1 MGTTFNRGNL
11 TGTPPLTIEAQE
23 SLNQIL
29 FAFHAEIPRFIRLFH
44 PGAKDEGK
52 TIESVESTRFEP
64 SSSSHVRSRSVDHS
78 LPDDEVKSR
87 GARLVLSHS
96 SSNKRQWQCQ
106 LCRTKND
113 SDAHLCSQCGANKIN
128 VYIPIMSNSLDQQRR
143 RKRAHQHSDSST
155 SAPMKYFLLLSSL
168 FSRDEVLFSVLFTRA
183 TAEEE
188 ELTYRRSV
196 LIAHKRQAD
205 EHLVFDYVNKLL
217 VACRQSH
224 HRFKDE
230 HFPASS
236 RSLFINGHH
245 FSKSTLAL
253 LPDQQPAL
261 TASSTAERGQ
271 KICWLR
277 PDQIRPEEWPE
288 NSRTD
293 WTVFRDPRPNDVL
306 QGALGDCW
314 FITALS
320 VLAEESEYLMRVR
333 RISSQR
339 LFLIVTIDSDH

>member
-1 MGTTFNRGNL
+1 MGTTTSGGNL
-11 TGTPPLTIEAQE
+11 TGTPPLTIDAQA

-29 FAFHAEIPRFIRLFH
+29 CAFHADIPRFVHLFRL
-44 PGAKDEGK
+44 GTKDEHHGIK
-52 TIESVESTRFEP
+52 AVESTRFET
-64 SSSSHVRSRSVDHS
+64 SSSTHVRSRSADHFF
-78 LPDDEVKSR
+78 PEDEVKSR
-87 GARLVLSHS
+87 GARLVVSQL

-128 VYIPIMSNSLDQQRR
+128 VYIPILSNSLDHQRP
-143 RKRAHQHSDSST
+143 RKRGHQHSDSST
-155 SAPMKYFLLLSSL
+155 SAPMKYFLLSSF
-168 FSRDEVLFSVLFTRA
+168 FSLGDILFSVLISQPTGD
-183 TAEEE
+183 EE
-188 ELTYRRSV
+188 ELTHRRSV
-196 LIAHKRQAD
+196 LIAHKREAD

-217 VACRQSH
+217 GACRQSH

-236 RSLFINGHH
+236 RSLFINGQH

-261 TASSTAERGQ
+261 TASSSAPTERRQ
-271 KICWLR
+271 KIYWLR
-277 PDQIRPEEWPE
+277 PDQIRPEDWPE

-333 RISSQR
+333 RRISSN
-339 LFLIVTIDSDH
+339 DSF